1 MSVVLNGSTSDT
13 PGTRSCTSNT
23 VPKVSVQGVSK
34 RYQVYDRPQDRL
46 KQALS
51 RWRRTYYREF
61 WALKPVSFEVKAGE
75 AMGIAAAGEAPRMLR
90 DDWFE
95 QAIVTYGTLTGVAA
109 VGLMLLRIADPHQRT
124 TAAQAFASRS
134 MVLSPLL
141 GGGIVTAT
149 MPLLVMQFGVV
160 PLLVATTVVM
170 LAAWSWPGVSAPS
183 GGSATA

>member
-1 MSVVLNGSTSDT
+1 MQTTGGRIVLKDGASA
-13 PGTRSCTSNT
+13 PLT
-23 VPKVSVQGVSK
+23 VGG
-34 RYQVYDRPQDRL
+34 D
-46 KQALS
+46 
-51 RWRRTYYREF
+51 
-61 WALKPVSFEVKAGE
+61 
-75 AMGIAAAGEAPRMLR
+75 
-90 DDWFE
+90 
-95 QAIVTYGTLTGVAA
+95 GTLTGVAA

-170 LAAWSWPGVSAPS
+170 LAAWFWPGVSAPS